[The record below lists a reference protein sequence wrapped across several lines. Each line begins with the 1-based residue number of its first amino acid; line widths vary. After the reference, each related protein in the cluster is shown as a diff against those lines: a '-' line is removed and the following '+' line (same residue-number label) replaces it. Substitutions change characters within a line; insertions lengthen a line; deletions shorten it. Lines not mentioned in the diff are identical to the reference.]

1 MKDDFKYPYAKTD
14 DDELICIKSINKDN
28 RNDYHYYCYGCG
40 KELVPVLGNIREH
53 HFRHKEKSVNCDR
66 NKYLHEFAKNKI
78 KERFETSEH
87 FYVWYNAKRKCKKK
101 DECELS
107 KHNWEECYAD
117 GLYKIDL
124 KEFYDTC
131 TLEKC
136 YSIENDDERYIADLL
151 LTNSKDQSRKPIGIE
166 IWVTHECSEEKKQ
179 SKKNRI
185 IEIKIEK
192 ESDALREII
201 EKVEN
206 ELPIRF
212 FNFKRYV
219 LLDPSKKLYHC
230 KIDANNNV
238 VKDELLCSEMSF
250 DDNSK
255 YELYADIVKL
265 SDEDKFNF
273 VSTKLND
280 NGFCVPNCL
289 LCSNMMI
296 CNSLLKIERC
306 YIRGIEKGVCYK
318 NKRYRNCPYY
328 KYASNKG
335 YHLLHK
341 FKEILYREKK

>member
-1 MKDDFKYPYAKTD
+1 M
-14 DDELICIKSINKDN
+14 
-28 RNDYHYYCYGCG
+28 
-40 KELVPVLGNIREH
+40 
-53 HFRHKEKSVNCDR
+53 
-66 NKYLHEFAKNKI
+66 HEFAKNKI

-151 LTNSKDQSRKPIGIE
+151 LTDSKDQNRKPIGVE
-166 IWVTHECSEEKKQ
+166 IWVTHECSEEKKL
-179 SKKNRI
+179 SKNRI

-201 EKVEN
+201 EKDEN

-230 KIDANNNV
+230 KPGANNNV
-238 VKDELLCSEMSF
+238 VRDELLCSEMSF
-250 DDNSK
+250 DDNSE

-280 NGFCVPNCL
+280 NGVRDPNCL
-289 LCSNMMI
+289 ICVNMKYYSCFKREFCDI
-296 CNSLLKIERC
+296 DINNR
-306 YIRGIEKGVCYK
+306 IEKEECYK
-318 NKRYRNCPYY
+318 NKRYCNCDYY

-335 YHLLHK
+335 YHLMHE
-341 FKEILYREKK
+341 FEEVLYWEKK